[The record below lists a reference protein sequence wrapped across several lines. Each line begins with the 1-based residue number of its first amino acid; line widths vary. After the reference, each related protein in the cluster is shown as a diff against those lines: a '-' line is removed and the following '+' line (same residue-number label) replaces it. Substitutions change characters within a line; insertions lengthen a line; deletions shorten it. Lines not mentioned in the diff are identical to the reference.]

1 MSIVHAKS
9 VTVADFTGTV
19 TAFNSQGS
27 TTTVAA
33 SDLARPSDWNS
44 GHNQFYT
51 LSGNTTGNSTVSGTN
66 VIWQGGDGVTLSGTG
81 STIVVQAGGGEVQNY
96 FNPQDGYVQVAGQQ
110 GNASLH
116 MQPMKAPDV
125 TFDRIVFPMQLTN
138 ATNTTGSMTVSMA
151 IGFYTRNDST
161 FSLYHSAS
169 GSVAITYSGAVNNST
184 YSGLRNFTIGNSSS
198 LPAGQYYVGIWSRS
212 TTGGANGTANQFLAS
227 QVNSNFAGYFGSA
240 TTATMQYTRGL
251 GHYTATFSTALPNSI
266 AVSQLNGTASIVLR
280 QPVFYMV
287 NGTF

>member
-44 GHNQFYT
+44 GHNQLYT
-51 LSGNTTGNSTVSGTN
+51 LSGNTAGNSTVSGTN

-96 FNPQDGYVQVAGQQ
+96 FNPQDGYMQVAGQQ

-169 GSVAITYSGAVNNST
+169 GSVAITYSGTVNNST

-227 QVNSNFAGYFGSA
+227 QVNSNFAGFYGSN
-240 TTATMQYTRGL
+240 TNATMQYTRGL
-251 GHYTATFSTALPNSI
+251 GHYSATFSTAIPNSVAI
-266 AVSQLNGTASIVLR
+266 SEIRGTASIVLR

>member
-1 MSIVHAKS
+1 MTIVHAKS

-44 GHNQFYT
+44 GHNQLYT
-51 LSGNTTGNSTVSGTN
+51 LSGNTAGNSTVSGTN

-96 FNPQDGYVQVAGQQ
+96 FNPQDGYMQVAGQQ

-169 GSVAITYSGAVNNST
+169 GSVAITYSGTVNNST

-227 QVNSNFAGYFGSA
+227 QVNSNFAGFYGSN
-240 TTATMQYTRGL
+240 TNATMQYTRGL
-251 GHYTATFSTALPNSI
+251 GHYSATFSTAIPNSVAI
-266 AVSQLNGTASIVLR
+266 SEIRGTASIVLR